1 MTGPLLPVA
10 PYENTPYRE
19 QPGTSFSFS
28 FSFSG
33 ATPGCTGDFAITQ
46 RTPGI

>member
-1 MTGPLLPVA
+1 MMGPLLPVA
-10 PYENTPYRE
+10 LYEDTPYRE
-19 QPGTSFSFS
+19 RPGTSFS

-33 ATPGCTGDFAITQ
+33 ATPGYTRDFAITQ